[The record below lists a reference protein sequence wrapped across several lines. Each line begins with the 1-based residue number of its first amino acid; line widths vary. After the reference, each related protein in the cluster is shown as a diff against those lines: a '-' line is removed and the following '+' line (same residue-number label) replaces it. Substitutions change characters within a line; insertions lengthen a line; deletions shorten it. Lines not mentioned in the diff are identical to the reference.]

1 MAIEDCD
8 LTMGWN
14 DKLCAVSVGGMRKAV
29 PVPIELLD
37 YTTLTIVDNEITAFD
52 LVTAGVGG
60 YVYELE
66 QNLSSANYPI
76 NRAERGAVTTDI
88 ELNIVLN
95 NDSKELREEL
105 FRVARNTCVWFVEKS
120 DKHWI
125 CLGLHDGLRLG
136 DGNEGGTGVT
146 KTDPNGHSL
155 TFVGQEINAVP
166 NVDDTVIT
174 GVITPAAS
182 PSA

>member
-1 MAIEDCD
+1 MALEDCD

-14 DKLCAVSVGGMRKAV
+14 DKLCAVSVGGIRKAL
-29 PVPIELLD
+29 PVPIERLD
-37 YTTLTIVDNEITAFD
+37 YDSLDIQDNEITVFD
-52 LVTAGVGG
+52 PLVAGVGG
-60 YVYELE
+60 YMYELE
-66 QNLSSANYPI
+66 MNLSSANYPI
-76 NRAERGAVTTDI
+76 NRAERGAVTSDI

-105 FRVARNTCVWFVEKS
+105 FRVARNTCVWFVQKS
-120 DKHWI
+120 DKTWI

-155 TFVGQEINAVP
+155 TFVGQEISAVP
-166 NVDDTVIT
+166 NVDEDVIDDL
-174 GVITPAAS
+174 ITIPAS